1 MCPCQ
6 VSGEPSGEIAVS
18 LKWKHPY
25 HIRHETKPTSSAT
38 TTTRTHQPSSKQPT
52 SKAVP
57 SKSKTPKVHGL
68 AKVKDDQASEKRESV
83 STSGVSTKEGDRN
96 GTTGSALKSSSQISL
111 ERQPSSST
119 LLTESDETT
128 PLTSEESQVSLTDDN
143 ERDSVSLSQPVVVAV
158 APTKTGADK
167 STKAPSLP
175 QKKKKSVSLATASSK
190 AKRTTSI
197 PLKNSLPPLTA
208 KVTTPAAKEAPVNED
223 VGQKQAGESL
233 IKNGVVTAQ
242 QSLGDSSSSSDLVD
256 VTDSEM
262 SLMSGLE
269 LNTKEDTRKEKS
281 VDQSKVAQVVRQSET
296 GEGDE
301 SGEGSEVG
309 DSGSVTVT
317 EVSEEEE
324 EIDEDIDGSGEDTM
338 FEETPQQ
345 SGMLYVCM

>member
-1 MCPCQ
+1 M
-6 VSGEPSGEIAVS
+6 
-18 LKWKHPY
+18 
-25 HIRHETKPTSSAT
+25 
-38 TTTRTHQPSSKQPT
+38 
-52 SKAVP
+52 
-57 SKSKTPKVHGL
+57 HGL
-68 AKVKDDQASEKRESV
+68 AKGKDDQASEKRESV

-128 PLTSEESQVSLTDDN
+128 PLVSEESQVSLTDDN
-143 ERDSVSLSQPVVVAV
+143 ERDSVSLSQPVVVAI
-158 APTKTGADK
+158 APAKTGADK

-175 QKKKKSVSLATASSK
+175 QKKKKGVSLATASSK

-197 PLKNSLPPLTA
+197 SLKNSLPPLTA

-242 QSLGDSSSSSDLVD
+242 QSLGDSSSSDLVD

-269 LNTKEDTRKEKS
+269 LNTKEDTRKGKS
-281 VDQSKVAQVVRQSET
+281 VDQSEVAQVVRQGEP
-296 GEGDE
+296 GEGDG
-301 SGEGSEVG
+301 SGEGSEVSDG
-309 DSGSVTVT
+309 GSVTVT
-317 EVSEEEE
+317 EVSEDEE
-324 EIDEDIDGSGEDTM
+324 EIEEDIDGSGEDTM